1 MVASIPAVPYWQP
14 RLGSLG
20 DVVTALEDIAQCIA
34 TILGTV
40 KGQVPHRPDF
50 GLDPMAYVDMPFNR
64 VKPRI
69 VRDILQAIAR
79 DEPRAT
85 VVKVTVSPDTTG
97 AGWVQVLLVWRP
109 TQGGD
114 LVTSEVTL

>member
-1 MVASIPAVPYWQP
+1 MVATYLAVPFWQP

-20 DVVTALEDIAQCIA
+20 QVVTGLDDIGQCIA

-50 GLDPMAYVDMPFNR
+50 GLDVLGYIDQPFPK

-69 VRDILQAIAR
+69 VRDILKAIQTY
-79 DEPRAT
+79 EPRA
-85 VVKVTVSPDTTG
+85 KVSRVDVTPDTTG
-97 AGWVQVLLVWRP
+97 TGAISVSLTWR
-109 TQGGD
+109 TATGLDQA
-114 LVTSEVTL
+114 TTEVIL